1 MSLQMKGWT
10 VRNQNY
16 YMGAGTSAPLVPN
29 GIYKLMCDPDTSQL
43 YLSFIQEKFKLPN
56 KLYEMDTQLIHH
68 VTRYCEHTTNNLGVL
83 LSGVKGSGKTVTAK
97 QLCNTLDLP
106 VILITRPYTSLPS
119 FINDLKQN
127 VVFFVD
133 EYEKVF
139 CNPNESLLLTVMD
152 GALDN
157 GFKRVFLLTINEMY
171 ISANLLERPG
181 RIRYH
186 KKYEDLSLDTI
197 RMVLDDCLLYKQ
209 HYDETLRF
217 ISELQTITIDIIKA
231 LIDEVNTFN
240 ASPFTFASIFN
251 VKKKEFFMDLY
262 QVHENGERTI
272 AREFLQKF
280 VAKEGSE
287 VATDEG
293 YYMVTEVLDVN
304 TFKAKRDKCEKT
316 FVAER
321 RDMVHMSFKKQKTL
335 ETPAKGGS
343 L

>member
-1 MSLQMKGWT
+1 MKGWT

-56 KLYEMDTQLIHH
+56 KVYEMDTQLIHH
-68 VTRYCEHTTNNLGVL
+68 VTRYCEHTTNNLGIL

-197 RMVLDDCLLYKQ
+197 RMVLDDCLLHKQ
-209 HYDETLRF
+209 HFDETLRF

-231 LIDEVNTFN
+231 VIEEVNICD

-251 VKKKEFFMDLY
+251 VKKHECFVDLY
-262 QVHENGERTI
+262 EVHEDQSQTV
-272 AREFLQKF
+272 AREFMKRF
-280 VAKEGSE
+280 EPKEGDE
-287 VATDEG
+287 VCIPADG
-293 YYMVTEVLDVN
+293 YWIVCEILDSN
-304 TFKAKRDKCEKT
+304 TFKARKNKVVKQFVIVDREARHKAFKR
-316 FVAER
+316 
-321 RDMVHMSFKKQKTL
+321 QKLQTL
-335 ETPAKGGS
+335 TLGES